1 MSPAAAHG
9 RTHMTT
15 NSTGPAHLPD
25 LARELVAGPHIAHL
39 ATLLPDGSPHT
50 VPLWVA
56 WEEDRLAFLTGP
68 GSRKARNVARD
79 PRVSVSVAHT
89 EQPWL
94 MATLFGRVERLVDGE
109 QGWAV
114 VDRIAHL
121 YTGGPYP
128 REQDRVAFL
137 VDVDRASAASFA

>member
-1 MSPAAAHG
+1 MPVARAAVGPSRDESRRRARSHSHDDEQHRPRPPARPRPRA
-9 RTHMTT
+9 RR
-15 NSTGPAHLPD
+15 GPA
-25 LARELVAGPHIAHL
+25 
-39 ATLLPDGSPHT
+39 
-50 VPLWVA
+50 LWVA